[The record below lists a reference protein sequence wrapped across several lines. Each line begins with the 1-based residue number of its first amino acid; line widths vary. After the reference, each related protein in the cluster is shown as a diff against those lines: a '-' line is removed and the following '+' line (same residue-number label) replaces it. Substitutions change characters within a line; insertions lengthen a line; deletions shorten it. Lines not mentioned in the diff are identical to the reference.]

1 VGGNWRSFN
10 GTVAG
15 FMPVLELPNSELKI
29 RIGLMMISSS

>member
-15 FMPVLELPNSELKI
+15 FMPVLKLPIQVKI
-29 RIGLMMISSS
+29 RMD